1 MIVLLSLTFPCV
13 VRTLTGS
20 CSKTK
25 RFELVGTGFA
35 LLNHEIKR
43 VTVVSSLDCAMECTA
58 TRECRSFSFNSNE
71 SVQGNCQLN
80 DATQSICSPSECKKS
95 DGLVHYE
102 ASQLGCLSSPCMNL
116 ARCLESCSGE
126 STFKCEC
133 AHKKTYGDRCEF
145 WTGLVSC

>member
-1 MIVLLSLTFPCV
+1 MKEGKGVIMNFFPY
-13 VRTLTGS
+13 LN
-20 CSKTK
+20 
-25 RFELVGTGFA
+25 LGFA

-95 DGLVHYE
+95 DGHVHYE
-102 ASQLGCLSSPCMNL
+102 ASQLVSKYYQFLCKKEMSNITRNSTGKLENLSQLHIPIVNFL
-116 ARCLESCSGE
+116 QAAEIKLP
-126 STFKCEC
+126 FPK
-133 AHKKTYGDRCEF
+133 
-145 WTGLVSC
+145 